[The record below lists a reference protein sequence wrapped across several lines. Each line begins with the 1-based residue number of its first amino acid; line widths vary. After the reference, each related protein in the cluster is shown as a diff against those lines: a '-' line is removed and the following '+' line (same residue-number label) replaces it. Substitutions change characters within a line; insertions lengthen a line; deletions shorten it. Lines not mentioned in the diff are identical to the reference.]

1 MAAGEVK
8 TNKLGGQVSVQVAT
22 VTVKLQLAVLPDIS
36 VAMQVT
42 VVVPRGK
49 VEPEGGLHAVD
60 TPGQLS
66 AAVGGG

>member
-1 MAAGEVK
+1 
-8 TNKLGGQVSVQVAT
+8 VQVAT
-22 VTVKLQLAVLPDIS
+22 VTVKLQLAVLADIS